1 MAKIFVQNQGALAIK
16 ENGRL
21 KSIEHFEAPIN
32 DCECGIY
39 CCGDK
44 KVIRFQ
50 STTPGGTTKE
60 ISLEALWT
68 LLNP

>member
-1 MAKIFVQNQGALAIK
+1 MAKIHVKSRGSLVIEQNG
-16 ENGRL
+16 EL
-21 KSIEHFEAPIN
+21 KSIDYFEAPIN

-50 STTPGGTTKE
+50 SNTPGGTTKE
-60 ISLEALWT
+60 INLEALWT

>member
-1 MAKIFVQNQGALAIK
+1 MSKIYVLSKSALAIK
-16 ENGRL
+16 ENGEL
-21 KSIEHFEAPIN
+21 KAIEHFEAPVN

-39 CCGDK
+39 CCGNK

-60 ISLEALWT
+60 IELEALWA

>member
-1 MAKIFVQNQGALAIK
+1 MSKIRVLSKGCLAI
-16 ENGRL
+16 ERDGRL
-21 KSIEHFEAPIN
+21 EPIDYFEAPIS
-32 DCECGIY
+32 DCECGIF

-60 ISLEALWT
+60 IDLEALWS